1 MARNDGVCVLK
12 VPLQAVSWRRK
23 YRPPLRKLVKTVNY
37 NTRHS
42 YNFSRW
48 IFVYE
53 LHEDIDFKLDRYV
66 CVPFFRE
73 VILKVN
79 GGKTRAVGSARKKK
93 PKPDSEAK
101 GTKTTEIDKS
111 DTTEFR
117 ALIAKHWNMY
127 AKSSHIKQQKQPY
140 MGHIAGYEAQ
150 KIHTAFLV
158 SVKNNLG
165 NLLRRAVNMLCRSKI
180 EALAK
185 RIELKAAGASVDTIR
200 DTLRAEIWGPA
211 DKAKECVKRGKIIEA
226 ELDAHIYERVK
237 DLQSVLYIYKNDA
250 PGEKGL
256 YYDIKCDPIKHIKT
270 FFLLARFFQQNK
282 SHSFQCMPLR
292 TQWIPCHVH
301 IDKAILCQWFLGGIK
316 KGQKLMNDLWGEILD
331 ITCRAIKSKQGG
343 KAFEGSIQTD
353 GVSVSIFKKCK
364 AKKKNINSTDQTSDT
379 KLSDSISAAKPKAP
393 KPKKGKGKDE
403 FEFEYIESID
413 QEKLCAMEGNGVLID
428 PGRRDLLFCMHEYSS
443 IGNPWLFR
451 FTRNHK
457 AKLTR
462 STKFRRILE
471 AAKKMYPDNA
481 IIEAEQRLAEV
492 SCTTVDP
499 DEFKRFIE
507 VQAEVWP
514 LLSKFYSCTQTNSI
528 MNKKPLHRQLRLAAY
543 LNSQRADHTLANLIR
558 EQFGPDP
565 VLVLGNWSA
574 GMCKYH
580 ESIRGVDMRRM
591 LRKHGFKV
599 YLLDEFRTS
608 TFCPGCC
615 ENRLVHPE
623 ELVPNP
629 RPYPKENRREY
640 VTCHGLLMC
649 QNKKCV
655 EYVADNMKPANHL
668 GKAPV
673 ARFWNRD
680 LAAVLNFRH
689 ILHSL
694 RQTHKKPER
703 FRRGTTLPLAKKPK
717 KPVRGAKRSA
727 SGSAQPKKKPR
738 SANPQ
743 QQY

>member
-1 MARNDGVCVLK
+1 MTRNDEVCVVK

-23 YRPPLRKLVKTVNY
+23 YRPPLRKFVKTTNH

-48 IFVYE
+48 IFIYE
-53 LHEDIDFKLDRYV
+53 LREDIDFKLGRYV

-79 GGKTRAVGSARKKK
+79 GGKTVAVGSARKKTKK
-93 PKPDSEAK
+93 PKAEA
-101 GTKTTEIDKS
+101 EDDQP

-117 ALIAKHWNMY
+117 ALIAKHWDTY
-127 AKSSHIKQQKQPY
+127 AQASHIKQQKQPY
-140 MGHIAGYEAQ
+140 TAQVAAYKAQ
-150 KIHTAFLV
+150 KIHTAFVV
-158 SVKNNLG
+158 SVKNSLG
-165 NLLRRAVNMLCRSKI
+165 NRLRGAVNMLCRSKA

-185 RIELKAAGASVDTIR
+185 RIELKAAGASADTIR
-200 DTLRAEIWGPA
+200 DTLRAEVWGPT
-211 DKAKECVKRGKIIEA
+211 DKAKKCVEHGKIVEA
-226 ELDAHIYERVK
+226 ELDAHIYERIK
-237 DLQSVLYIYKNDA
+237 ELQSVLYIYENDA
-250 PGEKGL
+250 PSEKGL
-256 YYDIKCDPIKHIKT
+256 YYDIKCDPVKHVKT

-282 SHSFQCMPLR
+282 SRSFQCMPLR

-301 IDKAILCQWFLGGIK
+301 IDKTILCQWFLGGTK
-316 KGQKLMNDLWGEILD
+316 KGQKLTNDLWGEVFD
-331 ITCRAIKSKQGG
+331 INCWAVKSKQGG
-343 KAFEGSIQTD
+343 KVFEGSVQTD
-353 GVSVSIFKKCK
+353 GVSISILKKCK
-364 AKKKNINSTDQTSDT
+364 AKKKTSNSTDQTSGIKTSDT
-379 KLSDSISAAKPKAP
+379 ANTASTAKTKTPKT
-393 KPKKGKGKDE
+393 KKGKSKDE

-413 QEKLCAMEGNGVLID
+413 QDRLCVMEGSCVLID

-462 STKFRRILE
+462 STKFRKILE

-481 IIEAEQRLAEV
+481 IIKAEQRLAEV
-492 SCTTVDP
+492 SCITVNP
-499 DEFKRFIE
+499 DRFKRFIE

-514 LLSKFYSCTQTNSI
+514 LLSKFYSCTQTNSTT
-528 MNKKPLHRQLRLAAY
+528 NKKPLHRQLRLAAY

-574 GMCKYH
+574 AMCKYH
-580 ESIRGVDMRRM
+580 EPIRGVGMRRM
-591 LRKHGFKV
+591 LRKHGFEV
-599 YLLDEFRTS
+599 YLLEEFHTS

-615 ENRLVHPE
+615 EDRLVHPE

-640 VTCHGLLMC
+640 VICHGLLMC

-655 EYVADNMKPANHL
+655 EHVADSMKPANHL
-668 GKAPV
+668 GKEPV

-694 RQTHKKPER
+694 RQTHERPER
-703 FRRGTTLPLAKKPK
+703 FRRGTALPPATNTKKPA
-717 KPVRGAKRSA
+717 RGTKRSA
-727 SGSAQPKKKPR
+727 GGSAQPRKKSR
-738 SANPQ
+738 SATSQ
-743 QQY
+743 QQP